1 MSSMMLMGIKMKLK
15 GKKPRKKKISEL
27 DKSIPDEL
35 SLSGMREKQVSPLNS
50 KVWRFVLFISAGC
63 VVAWILQIMFGLYRP
78 LVVWI
83 VAVVAGASWV
93 VAIRMLLLE
102 SRLKKFWIVWLSG
115 GALFIFLI
123 RSSEGIWIASLSFA
137 FVFLLFRRYRPYRH
151 LTSRRRSGLFLIG
164 FIILILLISAWI
176 LGKQEAP
183 LQPKPAGSVAI
194 SAKPSGF
201 VVLGHNLAKYSLL
214 SLQLFWFLTL
224 LHLFFAIRLHFMR
237 LKPKLAISAF
247 LIAVVPLFLV
257 FLIGLLTLYSIL
269 GESRAARAITIME
282 DWANLAVVDE
292 NFIQTVS
299 DRSFSYNLD
308 GKKIQGRGDEPAWI
322 PGFLLFLKKE
332 DSPYKEWAAEEKA
345 KYFWFGPELWLIR
358 LSSSGEHGAHIKGC
372 VVDST
377 MMNRLAAILKCNIK
391 LSYAGQIMSGEDANI
406 QVLGD
411 ASKPAFKELSGTFL
425 PRDKEKQD
433 SEQTQ
438 TSFWSRL
445 LYFGITHLDVIF
457 FDSDLVEKQTIL
469 VTIRVNI
476 STILRELFSEK
487 NPLSIVVM
495 ASLLS
500 LALLMFFL
508 ETFVVIF
515 GVRITTGITSAV
527 KALHRGTRRIAEG
540 DLDTKI
546 IIPSEDELGDLATSF
561 NVMADAVKKG
571 REEAIERERL
581 ERELDTARQIQEK
594 LLPHEMPQ
602 LPGFEIAGTSLPSQ
616 QVGGDYFDFLDMGS
630 GQLGIAIADVSGKGI
645 PAALLMANLQASLH
659 AQVIKK
665 GAVAEVASRMNNLL
679 VKSTDTHMFATF
691 FYGILDQLKSTFTS
705 TNAGHNPPLL
715 FRANGKIKRL
725 EAGGLVLGFLP
736 DQKYKQQTVKINQE
750 DVVVLF
756 TDGITEAAG
765 PSSEKISENLFGEER
780 LIEVV
785 RASLAKPA
793 AEIQAAILQAISN
806 HIAKTPQY
814 DDITLVVIKRKKQ
827 EV

>member
-1 MSSMMLMGIKMKLK
+1 MWKGTKIKLK
-15 GKKPRKKKISEL
+15 GKAPSKKKHFEP

-35 SLSGMREKQVSPLNS
+35 SLSGMRDRDISPLNS
-50 KVWRFVLFISAGC
+50 KVWRFVLLVSAGC
-63 VVAWILQIMFGLYRP
+63 IVTWILQILFGLYRP
-78 LVVWI
+78 FVVWI
-83 VAVVAGASWV
+83 VALVAGASWV

-115 GALFIFLI
+115 GVLFILLL
-123 RSSEGIWIASLSFA
+123 RSSDGIWIVSLSFV

-164 FIILILLISAWI
+164 FIILILLISTWI
-176 LGKQEAP
+176 LAKQEAP
-183 LQPKPAGSVAI
+183 IQPEPANSAPI
-194 SAKPSGF
+194 SAKPSSF
-201 VVLGHNLAKYSLL
+201 VVLGHNLAKYSLW
-214 SLQLFWFLTL
+214 SLQLFWLFSL

-237 LKPKLAISAF
+237 LKPKLAVSAF

-257 FLIGLLTLYSIL
+257 FIMGLLTLYSIL
-269 GESRAARAITIME
+269 GESRAARAITIMK
-282 DWANLAVVDE
+282 DWANLAVLDD
-292 NFIQTVS
+292 NFILTIS
-299 DRSFSYNLD
+299 DRSFLYDID

-322 PGFLLFLKKE
+322 TGFLSFLKRE
-332 DSPYKEWAAEEKA
+332 DSPYKEWSAAERA
-345 KYFWFGPELWLIR
+345 KYFWIGPELWLI
-358 LSSSGEHGAHIKGC
+358 SFDSFEKPKAHIKGC

-377 MMNRLAAILKCNIK
+377 MMNRLAAILKCNIR
-391 LSYAGQIMSGEDANI
+391 LSYAGSIMSGEDVNI
-406 QVLGD
+406 QVSENG
-411 ASKPAFKELSGTFL
+411 SKPDFNEISGTFL
-425 PRDKEKQD
+425 SEDAKEQE

-438 TSFWSRL
+438 TSFWKRL
-445 LYFGITHLDVIF
+445 LYFGVTHLDVIF
-457 FDSDLVEKQTIL
+457 FETDRFGKQTIL
-469 VTIRVNI
+469 LAIQVNI

-487 NPLSIVVM
+487 NPLSLVVM
-495 ASLLS
+495 IALFS
-500 LALLMFFL
+500 LAALMFFL
-508 ETFVVIF
+508 ETFVLIF

-546 IIPSEDELGDLATSF
+546 VIPSEDELGDLATSF
-561 NVMADAVKKG
+561 NVMAGAVKKG

-581 ERELDTARQIQEK
+581 ERELETARQIQEK

-602 LPGFEIAGTSLPSQ
+602 LPGFEIAGTSIPSQ
-616 QVGGDYFDFLDMGS
+616 QVGGDYFDFLDMGT

-665 GAVAEVASRMNNLL
+665 GTVAEVASRMNSLL

-691 FYGILDQLKSTFTS
+691 FYGILDQVKSTFIS

-715 FRANGKIKRL
+715 FRADGKTKRL

-736 DQKYKQQTVKINQE
+736 DQKYAQQTVKIKQGE
-750 DVVVLF
+750 VLVLF
-756 TDGITEAAG
+756 TDGITEAGG

-780 LIEVV
+780 LIKVV
-785 RASLAKPA
+785 RASLAKSA
-793 AEIQAAILQAISN
+793 VEVQAAILQAISN
-806 HIAKTPQY
+806 HTANAPQY

-827 EV
+827 KN

>member
-1 MSSMMLMGIKMKLK
+1 MWQRIKKKLK
-15 GKKPRKKKISEL
+15 SKAPVKKKHVEP
-27 DKSIPDEL
+27 DKSISDEL
-35 SLSGMREKQVSPLNS
+35 SLSGMRERPVSPLNS
-50 KVWRFVLFISAGC
+50 KVWRFVLLISAGC
-63 VVAWILQIMFGLYRP
+63 IAAWILQILFGLNR
-78 LVVWI
+78 LVVVWI
-83 VAVVAGASWV
+83 VALVVGASWV

-115 GALFIFLI
+115 GALFIFLL
-123 RSSEGIWIASLSFA
+123 RSSDGIWILSLSFA

-164 FIILILLISAWI
+164 FVILILLISGWI
-176 LGKQEAP
+176 LDKQEVPA
-183 LQPKPAGSVAI
+183 QPQPADSSSV
-194 SAKPSGF
+194 SAKPSNL
-201 VVLGHNLAKYSLL
+201 VVLGHNLAKYSLW
-214 SLQLFWFLTL
+214 SLQLFWLFSL

-257 FLIGLLTLYSIL
+257 FIMGLLILYSML

-282 DWANLAVVDE
+282 DWANLAVLNE
-292 NFIQTVS
+292 NFIQTIS
-299 DRSFSYNLD
+299 DRSFSYDVD
-308 GKKIQGRGDEPAWI
+308 GKKIQGTEDEPAWV
-322 PGFLLFLKKE
+322 PDFLSFLKRK
-332 DSPYKEWAAEEKA
+332 DSPYKEWAAAETA
-345 KYFWFGPELWLIR
+345 KYFWIGPELWLIS
-358 LSSSGEHGAHIKGC
+358 LSSPGKPKAHIKGC
-372 VVDST
+372 LVDSI
-377 MMNRLAAILKCNIK
+377 MMNRLAAILKCNIE
-391 LSYAGQIMSGEDANI
+391 LSFVGSIMSGEEVPI
-406 QVLGD
+406 QVRTD
-411 ASKPAFKELSGTFL
+411 SPKPDFTKISGTFL
-425 PRDKEKQD
+425 SDDGKEQE

-438 TSFWSRL
+438 TSFWRRIF
-445 LYFGITHLDVIF
+445 YFGITHLDVII
-457 FDSDLVEKQTIL
+457 FDSDLVEKETIL
-469 VTIRVNI
+469 LTIKANI

-487 NPLSIVVM
+487 NPLGLVVM
-495 ASLLS
+495 I
-500 LALLMFFL
+500 ALFFMAALMFFL
-508 ETFVVIF
+508 ETFVLIF

-527 KALHRGTRRIAEG
+527 KTLHRGTRRIAEG

-546 IIPSEDELGDLATSF
+546 VIPSEDELGDLATSF
-561 NVMADAVKKG
+561 NVMAGAVKKG

-602 LPGFEIAGTSLPSQ
+602 LPGFEIVGTSLPSQ
-616 QVGGDYFDFLDMGS
+616 QVGGDYFDFLDMGT

-665 GAVAEVASRMNNLL
+665 GSVADVASRMNSLL

-691 FYGILDQLKSTFTS
+691 FYGILDQVKSTFTS

-715 FRANGKIKRL
+715 FLVDGKIKRL
-725 EAGGLVLGFLP
+725 EAGGLILGFLP
-736 DQKYKQQTVKINQE
+736 DQNYTHQTVKIKQGE
-750 DVVVLF
+750 VVVLF

-785 RASLAKPA
+785 RASLAKSA
-793 AEIQAAILQAISN
+793 VEIQAAILQAISD
-806 HIAKTPQY
+806 HTASAPQY

-827 EV
+827 KV

>member
-1 MSSMMLMGIKMKLK
+1 MRQLLKKKLK
-15 GKKPRKKKISEL
+15 SKAPSKKKHAEP

-35 SLSGMREKQVSPLNS
+35 SLSGMRERQVSPLNA
-50 KVWRFVLFISAGC
+50 KVWRFVLLISAGC
-63 VVAWILQIMFGLYRP
+63 IAVWILQILFGLHRP
-78 LVVWI
+78 FVVWI
-83 VAVVAGASWV
+83 VALVAGASWV

-115 GALFIFLI
+115 GALFIFLL
-123 RSSEGIWIASLSFA
+123 RSSEGIWIVSLSFV

-164 FIILILLISAWI
+164 FVILILLISAWI
-176 LGKQEAP
+176 LAKQEAP
-183 LQPKPAGSVAI
+183 AQLQPVDSSSI
-194 SAKPSGF
+194 SAKPSGL
-201 VVLGHNLAKYSLL
+201 VVLGQNLAKYSLW
-214 SLQLFWFLTL
+214 SLLHFWLFSL

-237 LKPKLAISAF
+237 LKPKLAVSAF
-247 LIAVVPLFLV
+247 MIAVVPLFLV
-257 FLIGLLTLYSIL
+257 FIMGLLTLYSIL

-282 DWANLAVVDE
+282 DWANLAVLDE
-292 NFIQTVS
+292 NFIKTVS
-299 DRSFSYNLD
+299 DRSFYYGLD
-308 GKKIQGRGDEPAWI
+308 GKKTQGRGDEPAWL
-322 PGFLLFLKKE
+322 PGFLSFLKTE
-332 DSPYKEWAAEEKA
+332 DSPYKEWATADTA
-345 KYFWFGPELWLIR
+345 KYFWIGPELWLIG
-358 LSSSGEHGAHIKGC
+358 LSSPGIPKAHIKGC
-372 VVDST
+372 LVDSI

-391 LSYAGQIMSGEDANI
+391 LSYAGAIMSGEDVNI
-406 QVLGD
+406 HVRENG
-411 ASKPAFKELSGTFL
+411 SKPDFNKISGTFL
-425 PRDKEKQD
+425 HEDGKEQEL
-433 SEQTQ
+433 EQTQ
-438 TSFWSRL
+438 ISFWRRI

-457 FDSDLVEKQTIL
+457 FDTDVVGKQTIL
-469 VTIRVNI
+469 LTIQTSI

-487 NPLSIVVM
+487 NPLSLVVM
-495 ASLLS
+495 ASLLA

-508 ETFVVIF
+508 ETFVLIF

-527 KALHRGTRRIAEG
+527 KTLHRGTRRIAEG

-546 IIPSEDELGDLATSF
+546 VIPSEDELGDLATSF
-561 NVMADAVKKG
+561 NVMAVAVKKG

-581 ERELDTARQIQEK
+581 ERELETARQIQEK

-616 QVGGDYFDFLDMGS
+616 QVGGDYFDFLDMGT

-665 GAVAEVASRMNNLL
+665 GSVADVASRMNSLL

-691 FYGILDQLKSTFTS
+691 FYGILDQMKSTFTS

-715 FRANGKIKRL
+715 FRVDGKIKRL

-736 DQKYKQQTVKINQE
+736 DQNYSQQTVKIKQGE
-750 DVVVLF
+750 VVVLF

-785 RASLAKPA
+785 RASLIKSA
-793 AEIQAAILQAISN
+793 AEIQASILQAISDHTAN
-806 HIAKTPQY
+806 VPQF
-814 DDITLVVIKRKKQ
+814 DDITLVLIKRKKQ
-827 EV
+827 N